1 MDEFEGFPNAPFED
15 GFQWLQ
21 CTLWRWISM
30 TAWAIVSI
38 HNYERT
44 ETKSWDK
51 LVQSKLFAL
60 NANVHSSSQPVT
72 LAHRKDDCFMT
83 SLAPWCNNSQLAG
96 ELNMTK
102 NMDGLSW
109 NFFCSHIAH
118 SIFLWKPERKWENS
132 FLFLSFAIDLY
143 CLRMSNR
150 KHKWEVNKS
159 RAKTESVEYIY
170 QGLITEKVNW
180 QPLGC
185 LVFSPI

>member
-83 SLAPWCNNSQLAG
+83 SLAPWCNNSTGWRIKHDQEYGWIVL
-96 ELNMTK
+96 E
-102 NMDGLSW
+102 
-109 NFFCSHIAH
+109 F
-118 SIFLWKPERKWENS
+118 
-132 FLFLSFAIDLY
+132 FLFTYSTFNILMKTREEVGEFFPVPFLCYWPLLSK
-143 CLRMSNR
+143 N
-150 KHKWEVNKS
+150 V
-159 RAKTESVEYIY
+159 
-170 QGLITEKVNW
+170 
-180 QPLGC
+180 
-185 LVFSPI
+185 